1 MIRDSFKVKLSKDEY
16 TVLHDML
23 LNFDLLLIAD
33 FDVREMAILIMTAVM
48 KRMNNSMLKF
58 AWTNHGIK
66 VSLKLKQGEAATMRY
81 VLSHFEASGHAEVVR
96 EGLVYELHKYFGGNP

>member
-1 MIRDSFKVKLSKDEY
+1 MQRDSFKIKLSKDEY

-23 LNFDLLLIAD
+23 LNFDLMLID
-33 FDVREMAILIMTAVM
+33 GFDVREMCILIMTAVM
-48 KRMNNSMLKF
+48 KRMNNSMIKF

-81 VLSHFEASGHAEVVR
+81 VLSHFECSGHAEVVR
-96 EGLVYELHKYFGGNP
+96 ESLIYKLHQYFGQ

>member
-1 MIRDSFKVKLSKDEY
+1 
-16 TVLHDML
+16 ML

-33 FDVREMAILIMTAVM
+33 YDVREMTMLIMTQVLR
-48 KRMNNSMLKF
+48 RMSNTMVKF
-58 AWTNHGIK
+58 HYTNHGIK

-96 EGLVYELHKYFGGNP
+96 ESLIYKLHQYFGS